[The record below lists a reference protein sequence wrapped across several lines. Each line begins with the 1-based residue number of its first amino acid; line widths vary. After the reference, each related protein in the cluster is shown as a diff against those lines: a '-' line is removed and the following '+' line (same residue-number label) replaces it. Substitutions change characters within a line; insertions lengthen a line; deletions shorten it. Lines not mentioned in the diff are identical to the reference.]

1 MRKRFLS
8 LALLAA
14 FGVGVAP
21 AFVPSTSAA
30 AAQPADKDQRD
41 HRWHWHHRYHVLYFY
56 WR

>member
-8 LALLAA
+8 LALLAV

-21 AFVPSTSAA
+21 AFVPSTAVA
-30 AAQPADKDQRD
+30 AAQPADKGQRD
-41 HRWHWHHRYHVLYFY
+41 HHWHWHHSHHILYFY